1 MNGNVIIP
9 SEISKTKKNKE
20 KLPKNLFG
28 SGSIGEADENTDESE
43 ETDDTEEE
51 TTNETEEEMS
61 NENIKEKQ
69 SNGEIVDPINNV
81 KPQEFEGVSSVQIP
95 KQKIK
100 RKKRREGRNY
110 QNAINTIPTQNVT
123 QTKKKTKKKSKKHHV
138 ETFEEE
144 SEHED
149 KFAKNIGKF
158 VKFIKPVIIV
168 VIVLLI
174 LYKLFP
180 YIQRLYSLIK
190 NKVFRKKN
198 INATSNS
205 AEIKNQTLFP

>member
-100 RKKRREGRNY
+100 RL
-110 QNAINTIPTQNVT
+110 QFAI
-123 QTKKKTKKKSKKHHV
+123 
-138 ETFEEE
+138 
-144 SEHED
+144 
-149 KFAKNIGKF
+149 
-158 VKFIKPVIIV
+158 
-168 VIVLLI
+168 
-174 LYKLFP
+174 
-180 YIQRLYSLIK
+180 SLIGTTGLEPASLSSLTRCSTTK
-190 NKVFRKKN
+190 LSYAP
-198 INATSNS
+198 IH
-205 AEIKNQTLFP
+205 E